1 MSLLLWM
8 GCHGPALLPLVAG
21 AAVSTSLSSSGS
33 LLGPEIPLVSL
44 GRGLRRYTCFFL
56 KQRSRQLSRRRSR
69 TKFLT
74 PGPALDQSQVSTE
87 VT

>member
-1 MSLLLWM
+1 M
-8 GCHGPALLPLVAG
+8 GCHGPAPAPLVAG

-33 LLGPEIPLVSL
+33 LQGPGTCP

-69 TKFLT
+69 TKFFT
-74 PGPALDQSQVSTE
+74 PGPALDQSEVSIE